1 LYGIEQNFLYEKKL
15 IWRDVYVKMGEP
27 LDFEDF
33 NGDERLFVSTLRSK
47 IAQLYAEIEAE
58 VKQN

>member
-1 LYGIEQNFLYEKKL
+1 
-15 IWRDVYVKMGEP
+15 MGEP